1 MIKDRNGIRDYAVVA
16 FGRVARLGF
25 PTVSEYKNQIC
36 AEIRAKMATQDPQ
49 DIVIACESAIA
60 HHAPVIADIDAVM
73 RTFDT
78 LRAQNADDIVKA
90 VIAVY
95 CAPGGD
101 TWRQN
106 VITYRIRAF
115 AIKHYYGER
124 TVHRMLKKAQMMFA
138 RYRGLAVEDEEGD
151 IK

>member
-1 MIKDRNGIRDYAVVA
+1 MIKDRNGIRDYAVAA

-60 HHAPVIADIDAVM
+60 RHATIIADIDAVL
-73 RTFDT
+73 RTFEELGSQGMGD
-78 LRAQNADDIVKA
+78 AVQA

-95 CAPGGD
+95 CAPGAD

-115 AIKHYYGER
+115 AIEHYYSEH
-124 TVHRMLKKAQMMFA
+124 TVQRMLKKAQMMFA
-138 RYRGLAVEDEEGD
+138 RYRGLTVMEDE
-151 IK
+151 K